1 MNDVVSASRAF
12 QGLIEFLM
20 LTYRAVLRLGDLIND
35 FFLMDFNDLFNRVF
49 DPVVPSAIPAEWAN
63 TPIVVAVF
71 YLLIPLA
78 VTGFIWNFFFKV
90 IDLINPFG

>member
-1 MNDVVSASRAF
+1 MNDAVSAAKAF
-12 QGLIEFLM
+12 EGLLDFLM
-20 LTYRAVLRLGDLIND
+20 MVYRAVLRLGDLIYD
-35 FFLMDFNDLFNRVF
+35 FFSLNFNQLMMSLYGGTWNI
-49 DPVVPSAIPAEWAN
+49 SAEWAN

-90 IDLINPFG
+90 LDLINPFS